1 MKQISLTRYVAMR
14 KAFVAEKAQLEARL
28 AAINQALNGAV
39 APAAGKP
46 AKKKRTMSAAARA
59 KIAAAQRAR
68 WAKVKA
74 AKRS

>member
-1 MKQISLTRYVAMR
+1 MKQISLTRYITMR
-14 KAFVAEKAQLEARL
+14 KAFIAEKARLEARL
-28 AAINQALNGAV
+28 AAINQALNGTT

-68 WAKVKA
+68 WARVKA
-74 AKRS
+74 AKRN

>member
-1 MKQISLTRYVAMR
+1 MKQISLKRYVTMR
-14 KAFVAEKAQLEARL
+14 KAFIAEKAQLEARL
-28 AAINQALNGAV
+28 AAINEALSGTV
-39 APAAGKP
+39 APTAEKP
-46 AKKKRTMSAAARA
+46 GKKKKTMSAAARA